1 MVPYYK
7 YKTAFLQPIL
17 ASADI
22 DQDDIK
28 ISKAS
33 LDDLRS
39 LMPASVDLD
48 KNIDLI
54 GVAFNAAVVN
64 KFNKN
69 HDGISTE
76 TALAVKD
83 YFVHKPTNIEHK
95 KQRIVGHIVSAGFS
109 GYGDNE
115 LLDEE
120 ALADVGNDVYR
131 DPFNISLG
139 AVVYRMVD
147 KKFAELLNQSVDPE
161 SSMYNQVSASWEIG
175 FNDYQIALGS
185 ENLAEAEII
194 TDQKQIEELSQ
205 YLRASDGS
213 GQMEDGTIIRR
224 LVVGDVYPLGIGFT
238 ANPAADVEGVVLTE
252 KQSELE
258 ISDKRD
264 LSSNIDKRAQKILKN
279 ILNFKNNISQSVKNT
294 VKSERE
300 SNSSIMTTNQ
310 LVQEIKSVLD
320 EKLSSEKMSKDT
332 FAEES
337 VASISDIVNQA
348 IREKNEEYKK
358 DLSSAKEEKAIV
370 EAQHQELTTSVAE
383 MKQKLEAAEEK
394 IRQFED
400 EQTRQQ
406 ALACFNARMEAVEQ
420 DYELSE
426 ADLKIVASEVKELTE
441 TDEAF
446 TSYQEK
452 LAVVFAH
459 KSKEHL
465 KAEKSKFDSA
475 VAEAVEKRITDMKE
489 TKASDDEPSDEK
501 KEGEAEADKK
511 ENLEEALEEAEAVTP
526 EISNTNEASS
536 GETETLRTKFQS
548 AFSKENIKVT
558 Y

>member
-1 MVPYYK
+1 MVPHYK

-22 DQDDIK
+22 DQENIK

-33 LDDLRS
+33 LSDLKG
-39 LMPASVDLD
+39 LMPESVDLD

-64 KFNKN
+64 RFNKN

-109 GYGDNE
+109 SYGDNE
-115 LLDEE
+115 LFDEE
-120 ALADVGNDVYR
+120 DLADYR

-147 KKFAELLNQSVDPE
+147 KKFAELLNKSVDPE

-175 FNDYQIALGS
+175 FNDYQIAVGS
-185 ENLAEAEII
+185 DNLAEAEII

-205 YLRASDGS
+205 YLKATDGS
-213 GQMEDGTIIRR
+213 GEMEDGTIVRR

-238 ANPAADVEGVVLTE
+238 SNPAADVEGVVLTE
-252 KQSELE
+252 QDDQLE
-258 ISDKRD
+258 ISDRRD
-264 LSSNIDKRAQKILKN
+264 LAADLDERSERILKN
-279 ILNFKNNISQSVKNT
+279 ILNFKNNISQSEKNT

-300 SNSSIMTTNQ
+300 SNSNIMNTNQ

-332 FAEES
+332 FAAES

-358 DLSSAKEEKAIV
+358 DLSSAKEEKAKV
-370 EAQHQELTTSVAE
+370 EAQHQELTASVDE

-400 EQTRQQ
+400 EQSRQK

-420 DYELSE
+420 DYELNE

-446 TSYQEK
+446 ASYQEK

-465 KAEKSKFDSA
+465 QAEKNKFDGA
-475 VAEAVEKRITDMKE
+475 VAEAVEKRITEMKE
-489 TKASDDEPSDEK
+489 TKASDESS
-501 KEGEAEADKK
+501 EGEADKK
-511 ENLEEALEEAEAVTP
+511 ENLEEALEEAEQVTP

>member
-1 MVPYYK
+1 MAHKYK
-7 YKTAFLQPIL
+7 YTTKFLQPII

-22 DQDDIK
+22 DQENIK

-33 LDDLRS
+33 LEDLKNLIPRS
-39 LMPASVDLD
+39 VELD
-48 KNIDLI
+48 KNIDLV

-69 HDGISTE
+69 HDGISTD

-109 GYGDNE
+109 GYGTNE
-115 LLDEE
+115 LLDPSELE
-120 ALADVGNDVYR
+120 GST

-147 KKFAELLNQSVDPE
+147 KRFAQLLNNSVDPN
-161 SSMYNQVSASWEIG
+161 SPLHNQVSASWEIG
-175 FNDYQIALGS
+175 FNDYQIAVGS
-185 ENLAEAEII
+185 ENLSEAEIV
-194 TDQKQIEELSQ
+194 TDEKQIEELSQ
-205 YLRASDGS
+205 YLKASDGR
-213 GQMEDGTIIRR
+213 GQMDDGTIVRR
-224 LVVGDVYPLGIGFT
+224 LVVGNVYPLGIGFT
-238 ANPAADVEGVVLTE
+238 ANPAADVEGVVV
-252 KQSELE
+252 SEENDELKV
-258 ISDKRD
+258 SDRRD
-264 LSSNIDKRAQKILKN
+264 LSATLSDQAQEILKN
-279 ILNFKNNISQSVKNT
+279 ILNFKNNISQSEKNT

-300 SNSSIMTTNQ
+300 SNSSIMNTNQ

-337 VASISDIVNQA
+337 VASISSIINEA
-348 IREKNEEYKK
+348 IREKNEEYKQQ
-358 DLSSAKEEKAIV
+358 LVSEKEEKAKI
-370 EAQHQELTTSVAE
+370 EAQHQELTASVEE
-383 MKQKLEAAEEK
+383 MKQKLEAAEDK

-400 EQTRQQ
+400 EKQHQES
-406 ALACFNARMEAVEQ
+406 LARFNARMEAVEQ

-446 TSYQEK
+446 ASYQEK

-465 KAEKSKFDSA
+465 QAEKNKFDSA
-475 VAEAVEKRITDMKE
+475 VAEAVEKRVSELKEVKASEEPAVEE
-489 TKASDDEPSDEK
+489 TK
-501 KEGEAEADKK
+501 G
-511 ENLEEALEEAEAVTP
+511 NLEEALEDTEQVTP

>member
-7 YKTAFLQPIL
+7 YKTSFLQPII

-22 DQDDIK
+22 DQENIQ

-33 LDDLRS
+33 LNDLKG
-39 LMPASVDLD
+39 LMPESVDLD
-48 KNIDLI
+48 KNIDLV

-64 KFNKN
+64 MFNKN

-109 GYGDNE
+109 SYGDNE
-115 LLDEE
+115 LFNEE
-120 ALADVGNDVYR
+120 DLADYR

-147 KKFAELLNQSVDPE
+147 KKFAELLNKSVDPE

-175 FNDYQIALGS
+175 FNDYQIAVGS
-185 ENLAEAEII
+185 DNLAEAEII
-194 TDQKQIEELSQ
+194 TDQKQIQELSQ
-205 YLRASDGS
+205 YLKATDGS
-213 GQMEDGTIIRR
+213 GEMQDGTIVRR

-238 ANPAADVEGVVLTE
+238 SNPAADVEGVVLTE
-252 KQSELE
+252 QDDQLK
-258 ISDKRD
+258 ISDRRD
-264 LSSNIDKRAQKILKN
+264 LAADLDERSERILKN
-279 ILNFKNNISQSVKNT
+279 ILNFKNNISQSEKNT

-300 SNSSIMTTNQ
+300 SNSNIMNTNQ

-332 FAEES
+332 FAAES

-358 DLSSAKEEKAIV
+358 DLSSAKEEKAQV
-370 EAQHQELTTSVAE
+370 EAQHQELTASVEE

-446 TSYQEK
+446 ASYQEK

-465 KAEKSKFDSA
+465 QAEKNKFDSA
-475 VAEAVEKRITDMKE
+475 VAEAVEKRVTEMKE
-489 TKASDDEPSDEK
+489 VKASSDEPSES
-501 KEGEAEADKK
+501 EASKK
-511 ENLEEALEEAEAVTP
+511 ENLEEVLEATEQVTP

>member
-1 MVPYYK
+1 M
-7 YKTAFLQPIL
+7 QPII

-22 DQDDIK
+22 DQENIK

-33 LDDLRS
+33 LEDLKS
-39 LMPASVDLD
+39 LIPSSVELD
-48 KNIDLI
+48 KNIDLV

-64 KFNKN
+64 KFNRN
-69 HDGISTE
+69 HDGISTD

-109 GYGDNE
+109 GYGNNE
-115 LLDEE
+115 LLSPEE
-120 ALADVGNDVYR
+120 LTGTS

-147 KKFAELLNQSVDPE
+147 RRFAELLNKSVDPD
-161 SSMYNQVSASWEIG
+161 SPMHNQVSASWEIG
-175 FNDYQIALGS
+175 FNDYQIAVGS
-185 ENLAEAEII
+185 ENLSEAEIV
-194 TDQKQIEELSQ
+194 TDEKQIEELSQ
-205 YLRASDGS
+205 YLKASDGR
-213 GQMEDGTIIRR
+213 GEMDDGTIVRR
-224 LVVGDVYPLGIGFT
+224 LVVGNVYPLGIGFT
-238 ANPAADVEGVVLTE
+238 ANPAADVEGVVV
-252 KQSELE
+252 SEQNNQLNM
-258 ISDKRD
+258 SDRRD
-264 LSSNIDKRAQKILKN
+264 LSATLSDEAQEILKN
-279 ILNFKNNISQSVKNT
+279 ILNFKNNISQTEKNT

-300 SNSSIMTTNQ
+300 SNSSIMNTNQ

-337 VASISDIVNQA
+337 VASISSIINEA
-348 IREKNEEYKK
+348 IREKNEEYKQQ
-358 DLSSAKEEKAIV
+358 LVSEKEEKAKI
-370 EAQHQELTTSVAE
+370 EAQHQELTASVEE
-383 MKQKLEAAEEK
+383 MKQKLEAAEDK

-400 EQTRQQ
+400 EKQHQES
-406 ALACFNARMEAVEQ
+406 LARFNARMEAVEQ

-441 TDEAF
+441 ADEAF
-446 TSYQEK
+446 ASYQEK

-459 KSKEHL
+459 KGKEHL
-465 KAEKSKFDSA
+465 QAEKDKFDSA
-475 VAEAVEKRITDMKE
+475 VAEAVEKRVSELKE
-489 TKASDDEPSDEK
+489 VKASDDTVV
-501 KEGEAEADKK
+501 EATK
-511 ENLEEALEEAEAVTP
+511 ENLEEALEDTEQVTP

>member
-1 MVPYYK
+1 MANKYK
-7 YKTAFLQPIL
+7 YTTKFLQPII

-22 DQDDIK
+22 DQENIK

-33 LDDLRS
+33 LEDLKS
-39 LMPASVDLD
+39 LIPSSVELD
-48 KNIDLI
+48 KNIDLV

-64 KFNKN
+64 KFNRN
-69 HDGISTE
+69 HDGISTD
-76 TALAVKD
+76 TALTVKD

-109 GYGDNE
+109 GYGNNE
-115 LLDEE
+115 LLSPEE
-120 ALADVGNDVYR
+120 LTGTS

-147 KKFAELLNQSVDPE
+147 RRFAELLNKSVDPD
-161 SSMYNQVSASWEIG
+161 SPMHNQVSASWEIG
-175 FNDYQIALGS
+175 FNDYQIAVGS
-185 ENLAEAEII
+185 ENLSEAEIV
-194 TDQKQIEELSQ
+194 TDEKQIEELSQ
-205 YLRASDGS
+205 YLKASDGR
-213 GQMEDGTIIRR
+213 GEMDDGTIVRR
-224 LVVGDVYPLGIGFT
+224 LVVGNVYPLGIGFT
-238 ANPAADVEGVVLTE
+238 ANPAADVEGVVV
-252 KQSELE
+252 SEQNNQLNM
-258 ISDKRD
+258 SDRRD
-264 LSSNIDKRAQKILKN
+264 LSATLSDEAQEILKN
-279 ILNFKNNISQSVKNT
+279 ILNFKNNISQTEKNT

-300 SNSSIMTTNQ
+300 SNSSIMNTNQ

-337 VASISDIVNQA
+337 VASISSIINEA
-348 IREKNEEYKK
+348 IREKNEEYKQQ
-358 DLSSAKEEKAIV
+358 LVSEKEEKAKI
-370 EAQHQELTTSVAE
+370 EAQHQELTASVEE

-400 EQTRQQ
+400 EKQHEES
-406 ALACFNARMEAVEQ
+406 LARFNARMEAVEQ

-441 TDEAF
+441 ADEAF
-446 TSYQEK
+446 ASYQEK

-465 KAEKSKFDSA
+465 QAEKDKFDSA
-475 VAEAVEKRITDMKE
+475 VAEAVEKRVSELKE
-489 TKASDDEPSDEK
+489 VKASDDTVV
-501 KEGEAEADKK
+501 EATK
-511 ENLEEALEEAEAVTP
+511 ENLEEALEDTEQVTP

>member
-1 MVPYYK
+1 MANKYK
-7 YKTAFLQPIL
+7 YTTKFLQPII

-22 DQDDIK
+22 DQENIK

-33 LDDLRS
+33 LEDLKS
-39 LMPASVDLD
+39 LIPSSVELD
-48 KNIDLI
+48 KNIDLV

-64 KFNKN
+64 KFNRN
-69 HDGISTE
+69 HDGISTD

-109 GYGDNE
+109 GYGNNE
-115 LLDEE
+115 LLSPEE
-120 ALADVGNDVYR
+120 LTGTS

-147 KKFAELLNQSVDPE
+147 RRFAELLNKSVDPD
-161 SSMYNQVSASWEIG
+161 SPMHNQVSASWEIG
-175 FNDYQIALGS
+175 FNDYQIAVGS
-185 ENLAEAEII
+185 ENLSEAEIV
-194 TDQKQIEELSQ
+194 TDEKQIEELSQ
-205 YLRASDGS
+205 YLKASDGR
-213 GQMEDGTIIRR
+213 GEMDDGTIVRR
-224 LVVGDVYPLGIGFT
+224 LVVGNVYPLGIGFT
-238 ANPAADVEGVVLTE
+238 ANPAADVEGVVV
-252 KQSELE
+252 SEQNNQLNM
-258 ISDKRD
+258 SDRRD
-264 LSSNIDKRAQKILKN
+264 LSATLSDEAQEILKN
-279 ILNFKNNISQSVKNT
+279 ILNFKNNISQTEKNT

-300 SNSSIMTTNQ
+300 SNSSIMNTNQ

-337 VASISDIVNQA
+337 VASISSIINEA
-348 IREKNEEYKK
+348 IREKNEEYKQQ
-358 DLSSAKEEKAIV
+358 LVSEKEEKAKI
-370 EAQHQELTTSVAE
+370 EAQHQELTASVEE
-383 MKQKLEAAEEK
+383 MKQKLEAAEDK

-400 EQTRQQ
+400 EQARQT

-441 TDEAF
+441 ADEAF
-446 TSYQEK
+446 ASYQEK

-465 KAEKSKFDSA
+465 QAEKDKFDSA
-475 VAEAVEKRITDMKE
+475 VAEAVEKRVSELKE
-489 TKASDDEPSDEK
+489 VKASDDTVV
-501 KEGEAEADKK
+501 EATK
-511 ENLEEALEEAEAVTP
+511 ENLEEALEDTEQVTP

>member
-1 MVPYYK
+1 MANKYK
-7 YKTAFLQPIL
+7 YTTKFLQPII

-22 DQDDIK
+22 DQENIK

-33 LDDLRS
+33 LEDLKS
-39 LMPASVDLD
+39 LIPSSVELD
-48 KNIDLI
+48 KNIDLV

-64 KFNKN
+64 KFNRN
-69 HDGISTE
+69 HDGISTD

-109 GYGDNE
+109 GYGNNE
-115 LLDEE
+115 LLSPEE
-120 ALADVGNDVYR
+120 LTGTS

-147 KKFAELLNQSVDPE
+147 RRFAELLNKSVDPD
-161 SSMYNQVSASWEIG
+161 SPMHNQVSASWEIG
-175 FNDYQIALGS
+175 FNDYQIAVGS
-185 ENLAEAEII
+185 ENLSEAEIV
-194 TDQKQIEELSQ
+194 TDEKQIEELSQ
-205 YLRASDGS
+205 YLKASDGR
-213 GQMEDGTIIRR
+213 GEMDDGTIVRR
-224 LVVGDVYPLGIGFT
+224 LVVGNVYPLGIGFT
-238 ANPAADVEGVVLTE
+238 ANPAADVEGVVV
-252 KQSELE
+252 SEQNNQLNM
-258 ISDKRD
+258 SDRRD
-264 LSSNIDKRAQKILKN
+264 LSATLSDEAQEILKN
-279 ILNFKNNISQSVKNT
+279 ILNFKNNISQTEKNT

-300 SNSSIMTTNQ
+300 SNSSIMNTNQ

-337 VASISDIVNQA
+337 VASISSIINEA
-348 IREKNEEYKK
+348 IREKNEEYKQQ
-358 DLSSAKEEKAIV
+358 LVSEKEEKAKI
-370 EAQHQELTTSVAE
+370 EAQHQELTASVEE

-400 EQTRQQ
+400 EKQHEES
-406 ALACFNARMEAVEQ
+406 LARFNARMEAVEQ

-441 TDEAF
+441 ADEAF
-446 TSYQEK
+446 ASYQEK

-465 KAEKSKFDSA
+465 QAEKDKFDSA
-475 VAEAVEKRITDMKE
+475 VAEAVEKRVSELKE
-489 TKASDDEPSDEK
+489 VKASDDTVV
-501 KEGEAEADKK
+501 EATK
-511 ENLEEALEEAEAVTP
+511 ENLEEALEDTEQVTP

>member
-7 YKTAFLQPIL
+7 YKTSFLQPIL

-22 DQDDIK
+22 DQENIK

-33 LDDLRS
+33 LSDLKG
-39 LMPASVDLD
+39 LMPESIDLD
-48 KNIDLI
+48 KNIDLV

-95 KQRIVGHIVSAGFS
+95 KQRVVGHIVSAGFS
-109 GYGDNE
+109 SYGDNE
-115 LLDEE
+115 LFDEE
-120 ALADVGNDVYR
+120 DLADYR

-147 KKFAELLNQSVDPE
+147 KKFAELLNKSVDPE

-175 FNDYQIALGS
+175 FNDYQIAVGS
-185 ENLAEAEII
+185 DNLAEAEII

-205 YLRASDGS
+205 YLKATDGS
-213 GQMEDGTIIRR
+213 GEMEDGTIVRR

-238 ANPAADVEGVVLTE
+238 SNPAADVEGVVLTE
-252 KQSELE
+252 QDDQLE
-258 ISDKRD
+258 ISDRRD
-264 LSSNIDKRAQKILKN
+264 LAADLDKRSERILKN
-279 ILNFKNNISQSVKNT
+279 ILNFKNNISQSEKNT

-300 SNSSIMTTNQ
+300 SNSNIMNTNQ

-332 FAEES
+332 FTEES

-358 DLSSAKEEKAIV
+358 DLSSAKEEKAVV
-370 EAQHQELTTSVAE
+370 EAQHQELTASVEE

-400 EQTRQQ
+400 EQTRQR

-465 KAEKSKFDSA
+465 QSEKSKFDSA
-475 VAEAVEKRITDMKE
+475 VAEAVEKRVTEMKE
-489 TKASDDEPSDEK
+489 AKASSDEPSES
-501 KEGEAEADKK
+501 EASKK
-511 ENLEEALEEAEAVTP
+511 ENLEEALEEAEQVTP

>member
-1 MVPYYK
+1 MANKYK
-7 YKTAFLQPIL
+7 YTTKFLQPII

-22 DQDDIK
+22 DQENIK

-33 LDDLRS
+33 LEDLKS
-39 LMPASVDLD
+39 LIPSSVELD
-48 KNIDLI
+48 KNIDLV

-64 KFNKN
+64 KFNRN
-69 HDGISTE
+69 HDGISTD

-109 GYGDNE
+109 GYGNNE
-115 LLDEE
+115 LLSPEE
-120 ALADVGNDVYR
+120 LKGTS

-147 KKFAELLNQSVDPE
+147 RRFAELLNKSVDPD
-161 SSMYNQVSASWEIG
+161 SPMHNQVSASWEIG
-175 FNDYQIALGS
+175 FNDYQIAVGS
-185 ENLAEAEII
+185 ENLSEAEIV
-194 TDQKQIEELSQ
+194 TDEKQIEELSQ
-205 YLRASDGS
+205 YLKASDGR
-213 GQMEDGTIIRR
+213 GEMDDGTIVRR
-224 LVVGDVYPLGIGFT
+224 LVVGNVYPLGIGFT
-238 ANPAADVEGVVLTE
+238 ANPAADVEGVVV
-252 KQSELE
+252 SEQNNQLNM
-258 ISDKRD
+258 SDRRD
-264 LSSNIDKRAQKILKN
+264 LSATLSDEAQEILKN
-279 ILNFKNNISQSVKNT
+279 ILNFKNNISQTEKNT

-300 SNSSIMTTNQ
+300 SNSSIMNTNQ

-337 VASISDIVNQA
+337 VASISSIINEA
-348 IREKNEEYKK
+348 IREKNEEYKQQ
-358 DLSSAKEEKAIV
+358 LVSEKEEKAKI
-370 EAQHQELTTSVAE
+370 EAQHQELTASVEE

-400 EQTRQQ
+400 EKQHEES
-406 ALACFNARMEAVEQ
+406 LARFNARMEAVEQ

-441 TDEAF
+441 ADEAF
-446 TSYQEK
+446 ASYQEK

-465 KAEKSKFDSA
+465 QAEKDKFDSA
-475 VAEAVEKRITDMKE
+475 VAEADEKRVSELKE
-489 TKASDDEPSDEK
+489 VKASDDTAV
-501 KEGEAEADKK
+501 EATK
-511 ENLEEALEEAEAVTP
+511 ENLEEALEDTEQVTP

>member
-1 MVPYYK
+1 
-7 YKTAFLQPIL
+7 LQPIL

-22 DQDDIK
+22 DQENIK

-33 LDDLRS
+33 LSDLKG
-39 LMPASVDLD
+39 LMPESVDLD

-64 KFNKN
+64 RFNKN

-109 GYGDNE
+109 SYGDNE
-115 LLDEE
+115 LFDEE
-120 ALADVGNDVYR
+120 DLADYR

-147 KKFAELLNQSVDPE
+147 KKFAELLNKSVDPE

-175 FNDYQIALGS
+175 FNDYQIAVGS
-185 ENLAEAEII
+185 DNLAEAEII

-205 YLRASDGS
+205 YLKATDGS
-213 GQMEDGTIIRR
+213 GEMEDGTIVRR

-238 ANPAADVEGVVLTE
+238 SNPAADVEGVVLTE
-252 KQSELE
+252 QDDQLE
-258 ISDKRD
+258 ISDRRD
-264 LSSNIDKRAQKILKN
+264 LAADLDERSERILKN
-279 ILNFKNNISQSVKNT
+279 ILNFKNNISQSEKNT

-300 SNSSIMTTNQ
+300 SNSNIMNTNQ

-332 FAEES
+332 FAAES

-358 DLSSAKEEKAIV
+358 DLSSAKEEKAKV
-370 EAQHQELTTSVAE
+370 EAQHQELTASVDE

-400 EQTRQQ
+400 EQSRQK

-420 DYELSE
+420 DYELNE

-446 TSYQEK
+446 ASYQEK

-465 KAEKSKFDSA
+465 QAEKNKFDSA
-475 VAEAVEKRITDMKE
+475 VAEAVEKRVTEMKE
-489 TKASDDEPSDEK
+489 AKASTDEPSES
-501 KEGEAEADKK
+501 EADKK
-511 ENLEEALEEAEAVTP
+511 ENLEEALEEAEQVTP

>member
-1 MVPYYK
+1 MAHKYK
-7 YKTAFLQPIL
+7 YTTKFLQPII

-22 DQDDIK
+22 DQENIK

-33 LDDLRS
+33 LEDLKNLIPRS
-39 LMPASVDLD
+39 VELD
-48 KNIDLI
+48 KNIDLV

-69 HDGISTE
+69 HDGISTD

-109 GYGDNE
+109 GYGTNE
-115 LLDEE
+115 LLDPDELE
-120 ALADVGNDVYR
+120 DR
-131 DPFNISLG
+131 TDPFNISLG

-147 KKFAELLNQSVDPE
+147 KRFAQLLNNSVDPN
-161 SSMYNQVSASWEIG
+161 SPRHNQVSASWEIG
-175 FNDYQIALGS
+175 FNDYQIAVGS
-185 ENLAEAEII
+185 ENLSEAEIV
-194 TDQKQIEELSQ
+194 TDEKQIQELSQ
-205 YLRASDGS
+205 YLKASDGR
-213 GQMEDGTIIRR
+213 GQMDDGTIVRR
-224 LVVGDVYPLGIGFT
+224 LVVGNVYPLGIGFT
-238 ANPAADVEGVVLTE
+238 ANPAADVEGVVV
-252 KQSELE
+252 SEENNELKV
-258 ISDKRD
+258 SDRRD
-264 LSSNIDKRAQKILKN
+264 LSATLGDEAQQILKN
-279 ILNFKNNISQSVKNT
+279 ILNFKNNISQSEKNT

-300 SNSSIMTTNQ
+300 SNSSIMNTNQ

-337 VASISDIVNQA
+337 VASISSIINEA
-348 IREKNEEYKK
+348 IREKNEEYKQQ
-358 DLSSAKEEKAIV
+358 LVSEKEEKAKI
-370 EAQHQELTTSVAE
+370 EAQHQELTASVEE
-383 MKQKLEAAEEK
+383 MKQKLEAAEDK

-400 EQTRQQ
+400 EKQHQES
-406 ALACFNARMEAVEQ
+406 LARFNARMEAVEQ

-446 TSYQEK
+446 ASYQEK

-459 KSKEHL
+459 KGKEHL
-465 KAEKSKFDSA
+465 QAEKDKFDSA
-475 VAEAVEKRITDMKE
+475 VAEAVEKRVSELKE
-489 TKASDDEPSDEK
+489 VKASDDTVV
-501 KEGEAEADKK
+501 EATK
-511 ENLEEALEEAEAVTP
+511 ENLEEALEDTEQVTP

>member
-1 MVPYYK
+1 MAHKYK
-7 YKTAFLQPIL
+7 YTTKFLQPII

-22 DQDDIK
+22 DQENIK

-33 LDDLRS
+33 LEDLKS
-39 LMPASVDLD
+39 LIPSSVELD
-48 KNIDLI
+48 KNIDLV

-64 KFNKN
+64 KFNRN
-69 HDGISTE
+69 HDGISTD

-109 GYGDNE
+109 GYGNNE
-115 LLDEE
+115 LLSPEE
-120 ALADVGNDVYR
+120 LTGTSA
-131 DPFNISLG
+131 PFNISLG

-147 KKFAELLNQSVDPE
+147 RRFAELLNKSVDPD
-161 SSMYNQVSASWEIG
+161 SPMHNQVSASWEIG
-175 FNDYQIALGS
+175 FNDYQIAVGS
-185 ENLAEAEII
+185 ENLSEAEIV
-194 TDQKQIEELSQ
+194 TDEKQIEELSQ
-205 YLRASDGS
+205 YLKASDGR
-213 GQMEDGTIIRR
+213 GEMDDGTIVRR
-224 LVVGDVYPLGIGFT
+224 LVVGNVYPLGIGFT
-238 ANPAADVEGVVLTE
+238 ANPAADVEGVVV
-252 KQSELE
+252 SEQNNQLNM
-258 ISDKRD
+258 SDRRD
-264 LSSNIDKRAQKILKN
+264 LSATLSDEAQEILKN
-279 ILNFKNNISQSVKNT
+279 ILNFKNNISQTEKNT

-300 SNSSIMTTNQ
+300 SNSSIMNTNQ

-337 VASISDIVNQA
+337 VASISSIINEA
-348 IREKNEEYKK
+348 IREKNEEYKQQ
-358 DLSSAKEEKAIV
+358 LVSEKEEKAKI
-370 EAQHQELTTSVAE
+370 EAQHQELTASVEE

-400 EQTRQQ
+400 EKQHEES
-406 ALACFNARMEAVEQ
+406 LARFNARMEAVEQ

-441 TDEAF
+441 ADEAF
-446 TSYQEK
+446 ASYQEK

-465 KAEKSKFDSA
+465 QAEKDKFDSA
-475 VAEAVEKRITDMKE
+475 VAEAVEKRVSELKE
-489 TKASDDEPSDEK
+489 VKASDDTVV
-501 KEGEAEADKK
+501 EATK
-511 ENLEEALEEAEAVTP
+511 ENLEEALEDTEQVTP

>member
-1 MVPYYK
+1 MAHKYK
-7 YKTAFLQPIL
+7 YTTKFLQPII

-22 DQDDIK
+22 DQENIK

-33 LDDLRS
+33 LEDLKNLIPRS
-39 LMPASVDLD
+39 VELD
-48 KNIDLI
+48 KNIDLV

-69 HDGISTE
+69 HDGISTD

-109 GYGDNE
+109 GYGTNE
-115 LLDEE
+115 LLDPDELE
-120 ALADVGNDVYR
+120 DR
-131 DPFNISLG
+131 TDPFNISLG

-147 KKFAELLNQSVDPE
+147 KRFAQLLNNSVDPN
-161 SSMYNQVSASWEIG
+161 SPLHNQVSASWEIG
-175 FNDYQIALGS
+175 FNDYQIAVGS
-185 ENLAEAEII
+185 ENLSEAEIV
-194 TDQKQIEELSQ
+194 TDEKQIEELSQ
-205 YLRASDGS
+205 YLKASDGR
-213 GQMEDGTIIRR
+213 GQMDDGTIVRR
-224 LVVGDVYPLGIGFT
+224 LVVGNVYPLGIGFT
-238 ANPAADVEGVVLTE
+238 ANPAADVEGVVV
-252 KQSELE
+252 SEENNELKV
-258 ISDKRD
+258 SDRRD
-264 LSSNIDKRAQKILKN
+264 LSATLGDEAQQILKN
-279 ILNFKNNISQSVKNT
+279 ILNFKNNISQSEKNT

-300 SNSSIMTTNQ
+300 SNSSIMNTNQ

-337 VASISDIVNQA
+337 VASISSIINEA
-348 IREKNEEYKK
+348 IREKNEEYKQQ
-358 DLSSAKEEKAIV
+358 LVSEKEEKAKI
-370 EAQHQELTTSVAE
+370 EAQHQELTASVEE
-383 MKQKLEAAEEK
+383 MKQKLEAAEDK

-400 EQTRQQ
+400 EKQHQES
-406 ALACFNARMEAVEQ
+406 LARFNARMEAVEQ

-446 TSYQEK
+446 ASYQEK

-465 KAEKSKFDSA
+465 QAEKDKFDSA
-475 VAEAVEKRITDMKE
+475 VAEAVEKRVSELKE
-489 TKASDDEPSDEK
+489 VKASDDTVV
-501 KEGEAEADKK
+501 EATK
-511 ENLEEALEEAEAVTP
+511 ENLEEALEDTEQVTP

>member
-1 MVPYYK
+1 MVPSYK
-7 YKTAFLQPIL
+7 YKTSFLQPIL

-22 DQDDIK
+22 DQEDIK
-28 ISKAS
+28 ISRAS
-33 LDDLRS
+33 LNDLRNI
-39 LMPASVDLD
+39 MPESVDLD

-83 YFVHKPTNIEHK
+83 YFVHKPANIEHK

-120 ALADVGNDVYR
+120 VLAGYE

-147 KKFAELLNQSVDPE
+147 KKFAQLLNQSVDPE

-194 TDQKQIEELSQ
+194 TDQKQIDELSQ
-205 YLRASDGS
+205 YLKAADGS
-213 GQMEDGTIIRR
+213 GKMEDGTIIRR

-238 ANPAADVEGVVLTE
+238 ANPAADVEGVILTE
-252 KQSELE
+252 KQGELK

-264 LSSNIDKRAQKILKN
+264 LGSDTDKRAKEILKN
-279 ILNFKNNISQSVKNT
+279 ILNFKNNISQSEKNA

-300 SNSSIMTTNQ
+300 SNPSIMNTNQ

-348 IREKNEEYKK
+348 IREKNEEYKQQ
-358 DLSSAKEEKAIV
+358 LSSTKEEKAKV
-370 EAQHQELTTSVAE
+370 EAQHQELTASVEE

-400 EQTRQQ
+400 EQARQQ
-406 ALACFNARMEAVEQ
+406 ALARFNARMEAVEQ

-441 TDEAF
+441 GDEAF
-446 TSYQEK
+446 ASYQEK

-465 KAEKSKFDSA
+465 KAEKEKFDSA
-475 VAEAVEKRITDMKE
+475 VAEAVEKRLTNVKE
-489 TKASDDEPSDEK
+489 AKASESST
-501 KEGEAEADKK
+501 EGEADKK
-511 ENLEEALEEAEAVTP
+511 ENLEEALDEAEQVTP
-526 EISNTNEASS
+526 EIANTNEASS

>member
-1 MVPYYK
+1 M
-7 YKTAFLQPIL
+7 QPII

-22 DQDDIK
+22 DQENIK

-33 LDDLRS
+33 LEDLKS
-39 LMPASVDLD
+39 LIPSSVELD
-48 KNIDLI
+48 KNIDLV

-64 KFNKN
+64 KFNRN
-69 HDGISTE
+69 HDGISTD

-109 GYGDNE
+109 GYGNNE
-115 LLDEE
+115 LLSPEE
-120 ALADVGNDVYR
+120 LTGTS

-147 KKFAELLNQSVDPE
+147 RRFAELLNKSVDPD
-161 SSMYNQVSASWEIG
+161 SPMHNQVSASWEIG
-175 FNDYQIALGS
+175 FNDYQIAVGS
-185 ENLAEAEII
+185 ENLSEAEIV
-194 TDQKQIEELSQ
+194 TDEKQIEELSQ
-205 YLRASDGS
+205 YLKASDGR
-213 GQMEDGTIIRR
+213 GEMDDGTIVRR
-224 LVVGDVYPLGIGFT
+224 LVVGNVYPLGIGFT
-238 ANPAADVEGVVLTE
+238 ANPAADVEGVVV
-252 KQSELE
+252 SEQNNQLNM
-258 ISDKRD
+258 SDRRD
-264 LSSNIDKRAQKILKN
+264 LSATLSDEAQEILKN
-279 ILNFKNNISQSVKNT
+279 ILNFKNNISQTEKNT

-300 SNSSIMTTNQ
+300 SNSSIMNTNQ

-337 VASISDIVNQA
+337 VASISSIINEA
-348 IREKNEEYKK
+348 IREKNEEYKQQ
-358 DLSSAKEEKAIV
+358 LVSEKEEKAKI
-370 EAQHQELTTSVAE
+370 EAQHQELTASVEE

-400 EQTRQQ
+400 EKQHEES
-406 ALACFNARMEAVEQ
+406 LARFNARMEAVEQ

-441 TDEAF
+441 ADEAF
-446 TSYQEK
+446 ASYQEK

-465 KAEKSKFDSA
+465 QAEKDKFDSA
-475 VAEAVEKRITDMKE
+475 VAEAVEKRVSELKE
-489 TKASDDEPSDEK
+489 VKASDDTVV
-501 KEGEAEADKK
+501 EATK
-511 ENLEEALEEAEAVTP
+511 ENLEEALEDAEQVTP

>member
-1 MVPYYK
+1 MANKYK
-7 YKTAFLQPIL
+7 YTTKFLQPII

-22 DQDDIK
+22 DQENIK

-33 LDDLRS
+33 LEDLKS
-39 LMPASVDLD
+39 LIPSSVELD
-48 KNIDLI
+48 KNIDLV

-64 KFNKN
+64 KFNRN
-69 HDGISTE
+69 HDGISTD

-109 GYGDNE
+109 GYGNNE
-115 LLDEE
+115 LLSPEE
-120 ALADVGNDVYR
+120 LTGTN

-147 KKFAELLNQSVDPE
+147 RRFAELLNKSVDPD
-161 SSMYNQVSASWEIG
+161 SPMHNQVSASWEIG
-175 FNDYQIALGS
+175 FNDYQIAVGS
-185 ENLAEAEII
+185 ENLSEAEIV
-194 TDQKQIEELSQ
+194 TDEKQIEELSQ
-205 YLRASDGS
+205 YLKASDGR
-213 GQMEDGTIIRR
+213 GEMDDGTIVRR
-224 LVVGDVYPLGIGFT
+224 LVVGNVYPLGIGFT
-238 ANPAADVEGVVLTE
+238 ANPAADVEGVVV
-252 KQSELE
+252 SEQNNQLNM
-258 ISDKRD
+258 SDRRD
-264 LSSNIDKRAQKILKN
+264 LSATLSDEAQEILKN
-279 ILNFKNNISQSVKNT
+279 ILNFKNNISQTEKNT

-300 SNSSIMTTNQ
+300 SNSSIMNTNQ

-337 VASISDIVNQA
+337 VASISSIINEA
-348 IREKNEEYKK
+348 IREKNEEYKQQ
-358 DLSSAKEEKAIV
+358 LVSEKEEKAKI
-370 EAQHQELTTSVAE
+370 EAQHQELTASVEE

-400 EQTRQQ
+400 EKQHEES
-406 ALACFNARMEAVEQ
+406 LARFNARMEAVEQ

-441 TDEAF
+441 ADEAF
-446 TSYQEK
+446 ASYQEK

-465 KAEKSKFDSA
+465 QAEKDKFDSA
-475 VAEAVEKRITDMKE
+475 VAEAVEKRVSELKE
-489 TKASDDEPSDEK
+489 VKASDDTVV
-501 KEGEAEADKK
+501 EATK
-511 ENLEEALEEAEAVTP
+511 ENLEEALEDTEQVTP

>member
-1 MVPYYK
+1 MVPHYK

-22 DQDDIK
+22 DQENIK

-33 LDDLRS
+33 LSDLKG
-39 LMPASVDLD
+39 LMPESVDLD
-48 KNIDLI
+48 KNIDLV

-64 KFNKN
+64 RFNKN

-109 GYGDNE
+109 SYGDNE
-115 LLDEE
+115 LFDEE
-120 ALADVGNDVYR
+120 DLADYR

-147 KKFAELLNQSVDPE
+147 KKFAELLNKSVDPE

-175 FNDYQIALGS
+175 FNDYQIAVGS
-185 ENLAEAEII
+185 DNLAEAEII

-205 YLRASDGS
+205 YLKATDGS
-213 GQMEDGTIIRR
+213 GEMEDGTIVRR

-238 ANPAADVEGVVLTE
+238 SNPAADVEGVVLTE
-252 KQSELE
+252 QDDQLE
-258 ISDKRD
+258 ISDRRD
-264 LSSNIDKRAQKILKN
+264 LAADLDERSERILKN
-279 ILNFKNNISQSVKNT
+279 ILNFKNNISQSEKNT

-300 SNSSIMTTNQ
+300 SNSNIMNTNQ

-332 FAEES
+332 FAAES

-358 DLSSAKEEKAIV
+358 DLSSAKEEKAKV
-370 EAQHQELTTSVAE
+370 EAQHQELTASVDE

-420 DYELSE
+420 DYELNE

-446 TSYQEK
+446 ASYQEK

-465 KAEKSKFDSA
+465 QAEKNKFDSA
-475 VAEAVEKRITDMKE
+475 VAEAVEKRVTEMKE
-489 TKASDDEPSDEK
+489 AKASTDEPSES
-501 KEGEAEADKK
+501 EADKK
-511 ENLEEALEEAEAVTP
+511 ENLEEALEEAEQVTP

>member
-1 MVPYYK
+1 MVPHYK

-22 DQDDIK
+22 DQENIK

-33 LDDLRS
+33 LSDLKG
-39 LMPASVDLD
+39 LMPESVDLD
-48 KNIDLI
+48 KNIDLV

-64 KFNKN
+64 RFNKN

-109 GYGDNE
+109 SYGDNE
-115 LLDEE
+115 LFDEE
-120 ALADVGNDVYR
+120 DLADYR

-147 KKFAELLNQSVDPE
+147 KKFAELLNKSVDPE

-175 FNDYQIALGS
+175 FNDYQIAVGS
-185 ENLAEAEII
+185 DNLAEAEII

-205 YLRASDGS
+205 YLKATDGS
-213 GQMEDGTIIRR
+213 GEMEDGTIVRR

-238 ANPAADVEGVVLTE
+238 SNPAADVEGVVLTE
-252 KQSELE
+252 QDDQLE
-258 ISDKRD
+258 ISDRRD
-264 LSSNIDKRAQKILKN
+264 LAADLDERSERILKN
-279 ILNFKNNISQSVKNT
+279 ILNFKNNISQSEKNT

-300 SNSSIMTTNQ
+300 SNSNIMNTNQ

-332 FAEES
+332 FAAES

-358 DLSSAKEEKAIV
+358 DLSSAKEEKAVV
-370 EAQHQELTTSVAE
+370 EAQHQELTASVEE

-420 DYELSE
+420 DYELNE

-446 TSYQEK
+446 ASYQEK

-465 KAEKSKFDSA
+465 QAEKNKFDSA
-475 VAEAVEKRITDMKE
+475 VAEAVEKRVTEMKE
-489 TKASDDEPSDEK
+489 VKASDESS
-501 KEGEAEADKK
+501 EGEAGKK
-511 ENLEEALEEAEAVTP
+511 ENLEEALAEAEQVTP

>member
-7 YKTAFLQPIL
+7 YKTSFLQPIL

-22 DQDDIK
+22 DQENIK

-33 LDDLRS
+33 LSDLKG
-39 LMPASVDLD
+39 LMPESIDLD
-48 KNIDLI
+48 KNIDLV

-64 KFNKN
+64 MFNKN

-83 YFVHKPTNIEHK
+83 YFVHKPTDIEHK

-109 GYGDNE
+109 SYGDNE
-115 LLDEE
+115 LFDEE
-120 ALADVGNDVYR
+120 DLADYR

-147 KKFAELLNQSVDPE
+147 KKFAELLSKSVDPE

-175 FNDYQIALGS
+175 FNDYQIAVGS
-185 ENLAEAEII
+185 DNLAEAEII
-194 TDQKQIEELSQ
+194 TDQKQIQELSQ
-205 YLRASDGS
+205 YLKAADGS
-213 GQMEDGTIIRR
+213 GEMEDGTIVRR
-224 LVVGDVYPLGIGFT
+224 LVIGDVYPLGIGFT
-238 ANPAADVEGVVLTE
+238 SNPAADVEGVVLTE
-252 KQSELE
+252 QDDQLKV
-258 ISDKRD
+258 SDHRD
-264 LSSNIDKRAQKILKN
+264 LAADLDERSERILKN
-279 ILNFKNNISQSVKNT
+279 ILNFKNNISQSEKNT

-300 SNSSIMTTNQ
+300 SNSNIMNTNQ

-332 FAEES
+332 FAAES

-358 DLSSAKEEKAIV
+358 DLSSAKEEKAQV
-370 EAQHQELTTSVAE
+370 EAQHQELTASVEE

-426 ADLKIVASEVKELTE
+426 ADLKIVASEVKELTK

-465 KAEKSKFDSA
+465 QAEKSKFDSA
-475 VAEAVEKRITDMKE
+475 VAEAVEKRVTEIKE
-489 TKASDDEPSDEK
+489 VKASSDEPSVS
-501 KEGEAEADKK
+501 EAGKK
-511 ENLEEALEEAEAVTP
+511 ENLEEVLEAVEQVTP

>member
-1 MVPYYK
+1 MVPHYK

-22 DQDDIK
+22 DQENIK

-33 LDDLRS
+33 LSDLKG
-39 LMPASVDLD
+39 LMPKSVDLD
-48 KNIDLI
+48 KNIDLV

-64 KFNKN
+64 RFNKN

-109 GYGDNE
+109 SYGDNE
-115 LLDEE
+115 LFDEE
-120 ALADVGNDVYR
+120 DLADYR

-147 KKFAELLNQSVDPE
+147 KKFAELLNKSVDPE

-175 FNDYQIALGS
+175 FNDYQIAVGS
-185 ENLAEAEII
+185 DNLAEAEII

-205 YLRASDGS
+205 YLKATDGS
-213 GQMEDGTIIRR
+213 GEMEDGTIVRR

-238 ANPAADVEGVVLTE
+238 SNPAADVEGVVLTE
-252 KQSELE
+252 QDDQLE
-258 ISDKRD
+258 ISDRRD
-264 LSSNIDKRAQKILKN
+264 LAADLDERSERILKN
-279 ILNFKNNISQSVKNT
+279 ILNFKNNISQSEKNT

-300 SNSSIMTTNQ
+300 SNSNIMNTNQ

-332 FAEES
+332 FAAES

-358 DLSSAKEEKAIV
+358 DLSSAKEEKAVV
-370 EAQHQELTTSVAE
+370 EAQHQELTASVEE

-420 DYELSE
+420 DYELNE

-446 TSYQEK
+446 ASYQEK

-465 KAEKSKFDSA
+465 QAEKNKFDGA
-475 VAEAVEKRITDMKE
+475 VAEAVEKRITEMKE
-489 TKASDDEPSDEK
+489 TKASDESS
-501 KEGEAEADKK
+501 EGEADKK
-511 ENLEEALEEAEAVTP
+511 ENLEEALEEAEQVTP

>member
-33 LDDLRS
+33 LSDLKR
-39 LMPASVDLD
+39 LMPESVDLD
-48 KNIDLI
+48 KNIDLV

-64 KFNKN
+64 RFNKN

-76 TALAVKD
+76 TAFAVKD

-120 ALADVGNDVYR
+120 AMEDYR

-147 KKFAELLNQSVDPE
+147 KKFAELLNKSVDPE
-161 SSMYNQVSASWEIG
+161 SPMYNQVSASWEIG
-175 FNDYQIALGS
+175 FNDYQIAIGS
-185 ENLAEAEII
+185 DNLAEAEII

-205 YLRASDGS
+205 YLKATDGS
-213 GQMEDGTIIRR
+213 GEMEDGTIVRR

-238 ANPAADVEGVVLTE
+238 SNPAADVEGVVLTE
-252 KQSELE
+252 QDDQLE
-258 ISDKRD
+258 ISDRRD
-264 LSSNIDKRAQKILKN
+264 LAADLDERSERILKN
-279 ILNFKNNISQSVKNT
+279 ILNFKNNISQSEKNT

-300 SNSSIMTTNQ
+300 SNSNIMNTNQ

-332 FAEES
+332 FAAES

-358 DLSSAKEEKAIV
+358 DLSSAKEEKAQV
-370 EAQHQELTTSVAE
+370 EAQHQELTASVEE

-446 TSYQEK
+446 ASYQEK

-459 KSKEHL
+459 KSKDHL
-465 KAEKSKFDSA
+465 KAEKNKFDSA
-475 VAEAVEKRITDMKE
+475 VAEAVEKRVTEMKE
-489 TKASDDEPSDEK
+489 AKASTDEPSES
-501 KEGEAEADKK
+501 EADKK
-511 ENLEEALEEAEAVTP
+511 ENLEEALEEAEQVTP

>member
-1 MVPYYK
+1 MAHKYK
-7 YKTAFLQPIL
+7 YTTKFLQPII

-22 DQDDIK
+22 DQENIK

-33 LDDLRS
+33 LEDLKS
-39 LMPASVDLD
+39 LIPSSVELD
-48 KNIDLI
+48 KNIDLV
-54 GVAFNAAVVN
+54 GVAFNADVVN
-64 KFNKN
+64 KFNRN
-69 HDGISTE
+69 HDGISTD

-109 GYGDNE
+109 GYGNNE
-115 LLDEE
+115 LLSPEE
-120 ALADVGNDVYR
+120 LTGTS

-147 KKFAELLNQSVDPE
+147 RRFAELLNKSVDPD
-161 SSMYNQVSASWEIG
+161 SPMHNQVSASWEIG
-175 FNDYQIALGS
+175 FNDYQIAVGS
-185 ENLAEAEII
+185 ENLSEAEIV
-194 TDQKQIEELSQ
+194 TDEKQIEELSQ
-205 YLRASDGS
+205 YLKASDGR
-213 GQMEDGTIIRR
+213 GEMDDGTIVRR
-224 LVVGDVYPLGIGFT
+224 LVVGNVYPLGIGFT
-238 ANPAADVEGVVLTE
+238 ANPAADVEGVVV
-252 KQSELE
+252 SEQNNQLNM
-258 ISDKRD
+258 SDRRD
-264 LSSNIDKRAQKILKN
+264 LSATLSDEAQEILKN
-279 ILNFKNNISQSVKNT
+279 ILNFKNNISQTEKNT

-300 SNSSIMTTNQ
+300 SNSSIMNTNQ

-337 VASISDIVNQA
+337 VASISSIINEA
-348 IREKNEEYKK
+348 IREKNEEYKQQ
-358 DLSSAKEEKAIV
+358 LVSEKEEKAKI
-370 EAQHQELTTSVAE
+370 EAQHQELTASVEE

-400 EQTRQQ
+400 EKQHEES
-406 ALACFNARMEAVEQ
+406 LARFNARMEAVEQ

-441 TDEAF
+441 ADEAF
-446 TSYQEK
+446 ASYQEK

-465 KAEKSKFDSA
+465 QAEKDKFDSA
-475 VAEAVEKRITDMKE
+475 VAEAVEKRVSELKE
-489 TKASDDEPSDEK
+489 VKASDDTVV
-501 KEGEAEADKK
+501 EATK
-511 ENLEEALEEAEAVTP
+511 ENLEEALEDTEQVTP

>member
-1 MVPYYK
+1 MVPHYK

-22 DQDDIK
+22 DQENIK

-33 LDDLRS
+33 LSDLKG
-39 LMPASVDLD
+39 LMPESVDLD
-48 KNIDLI
+48 KNIDLV

-64 KFNKN
+64 RFNKN

-109 GYGDNE
+109 SYGDNE
-115 LLDEE
+115 LFDEE
-120 ALADVGNDVYR
+120 DLADYR

-147 KKFAELLNQSVDPE
+147 KKFAELLNKSVDPE

-175 FNDYQIALGS
+175 FNDYQIAVGS
-185 ENLAEAEII
+185 DNLAEAEII

-205 YLRASDGS
+205 YLKATDGS
-213 GQMEDGTIIRR
+213 GEMEDGTIVRR

-238 ANPAADVEGVVLTE
+238 SNPAADVEGVVLTE
-252 KQSELE
+252 QDDQLE
-258 ISDKRD
+258 ISDRRD
-264 LSSNIDKRAQKILKN
+264 LAADLDERSERILKN
-279 ILNFKNNISQSVKNT
+279 ILNFKNNISQSEKNT

-300 SNSSIMTTNQ
+300 SNSNIMNTNQ

-332 FAEES
+332 FAAES

-358 DLSSAKEEKAIV
+358 DLSSAKEEKAKV
-370 EAQHQELTTSVAE
+370 EAQHQELTASVDE

-400 EQTRQQ
+400 EQSRQK

-420 DYELSE
+420 DYELNE

-446 TSYQEK
+446 ASYQEK

-465 KAEKSKFDSA
+465 QAEKNKFDGA
-475 VAEAVEKRITDMKE
+475 VAEAVEKRVTEMKE
-489 TKASDDEPSDEK
+489 AKASTDEPSES
-501 KEGEAEADKK
+501 EADKK
-511 ENLEEALEEAEAVTP
+511 ENLEEALEEAEQVTP

>member
-7 YKTAFLQPIL
+7 YKTSFLQPII

-22 DQDDIK
+22 DQENIQ

-33 LDDLRS
+33 LSDLKG
-39 LMPASVDLD
+39 LMPESVDLD
-48 KNIDLI
+48 KNIDLV

-64 KFNKN
+64 RFNKN

-109 GYGDNE
+109 SYGDNE
-115 LLDEE
+115 LFDEE
-120 ALADVGNDVYR
+120 DLADYR

-147 KKFAELLNQSVDPE
+147 KKFAELLNKSVDPE

-175 FNDYQIALGS
+175 FNDYQIAVGS
-185 ENLAEAEII
+185 DSLAEAEII
-194 TDQKQIEELSQ
+194 TDQKQIQELSQ
-205 YLRASDGS
+205 YLKATDGS
-213 GQMEDGTIIRR
+213 GEMEDGTIVRR

-238 ANPAADVEGVVLTE
+238 SNPAADVEGVVLTE
-252 KQSELE
+252 QDDQLE
-258 ISDKRD
+258 ISDRRD
-264 LSSNIDKRAQKILKN
+264 LAADLDERSERILKN
-279 ILNFKNNISQSVKNT
+279 ILNFKNNISQSEKNT

-300 SNSSIMTTNQ
+300 SNSNIMNTNQ

-332 FAEES
+332 FAAES

-358 DLSSAKEEKAIV
+358 DLSSAKEEKAVV
-370 EAQHQELTTSVAE
+370 EAQHQELTASVEE

-420 DYELSE
+420 DYELNE

-446 TSYQEK
+446 ASYQEK

-465 KAEKSKFDSA
+465 KAEKSKFDGA
-475 VAEAVEKRITDMKE
+475 VAEAVEKRVTEMKE
-489 TKASDDEPSDEK
+489 AKASTDEPSES
-501 KEGEAEADKK
+501 EADKK
-511 ENLEEALEEAEAVTP
+511 ENLEEALEEAEQVTP

>member
-22 DQDDIK
+22 DQEDIK

-33 LDDLRS
+33 LDDLKS

-120 ALADVGNDVYR
+120 AMEDYR

-161 SSMYNQVSASWEIG
+161 SPMYNQVSASWEIG

-205 YLRASDGS
+205 YLKAADGS
-213 GQMEDGTIIRR
+213 GKMEDGTIIRR

-238 ANPAADVEGVVLTE
+238 ANPAADVEGVVITE

-264 LSSNIDKRAQKILKN
+264 LSSNIDKRAKKILKN

-332 FAEES
+332 FTEES

-383 MKQKLEAAEEK
+383 MQQKLEAAEEK

-536 GETETLRTKFQS
+536 GETESLRTKFQS

>member
-1 MVPYYK
+1 MANKYK
-7 YKTAFLQPIL
+7 YTTKFLQPII

-22 DQDDIK
+22 DQENIK

-33 LDDLRS
+33 LEDLKS
-39 LMPASVDLD
+39 LIPSSVELD
-48 KNIDLI
+48 KNIDLV

-64 KFNKN
+64 KFNRN
-69 HDGISTE
+69 HDGISTD

-109 GYGDNE
+109 GYGNNE
-115 LLDEE
+115 LLSPEE
-120 ALADVGNDVYR
+120 LTGTS

-147 KKFAELLNQSVDPE
+147 RRFAELLNKSVDPD
-161 SSMYNQVSASWEIG
+161 SPMHNQVSASWEIG
-175 FNDYQIALGS
+175 FNDYQIAVGS
-185 ENLAEAEII
+185 ENLSEAEIV
-194 TDQKQIEELSQ
+194 TDEKQIEELSQ
-205 YLRASDGS
+205 YLKASDGR
-213 GQMEDGTIIRR
+213 GEMDDGTIVRR
-224 LVVGDVYPLGIGFT
+224 LVVGNVYPLGIGFT
-238 ANPAADVEGVVLTE
+238 ANPAADVEGVVV
-252 KQSELE
+252 SEQNNQLNM
-258 ISDKRD
+258 SDRRD
-264 LSSNIDKRAQKILKN
+264 LSATLSDEAQEILKN
-279 ILNFKNNISQSVKNT
+279 ILNFKNNISQSEKNT

-300 SNSSIMTTNQ
+300 SNSSIMNTNQ

-337 VASISDIVNQA
+337 VASISSIINEA
-348 IREKNEEYKK
+348 IREKNEEYKQQ
-358 DLSSAKEEKAIV
+358 LVSEKEEKAKI
-370 EAQHQELTTSVAE
+370 EAQHQELTASVEE

-400 EQTRQQ
+400 EKQHEES
-406 ALACFNARMEAVEQ
+406 LARFNARMEAVEQ

-441 TDEAF
+441 ADEAF
-446 TSYQEK
+446 ASYQEK

-459 KSKEHL
+459 KGKEHL
-465 KAEKSKFDSA
+465 QAEKDKFDSA
-475 VAEAVEKRITDMKE
+475 VAEAVEKRVSELKE
-489 TKASDDEPSDEK
+489 VKASDDTVV
-501 KEGEAEADKK
+501 EATK
-511 ENLEEALEEAEAVTP
+511 ENLEEALEDTEQVTP

>member
-1 MVPYYK
+1 MAHKYK
-7 YKTAFLQPIL
+7 YTTKFLQPII

-22 DQDDIK
+22 DQENIK

-33 LDDLRS
+33 LEDLKNLIPRS
-39 LMPASVDLD
+39 VELD
-48 KNIDLI
+48 KNIDLV

-69 HDGISTE
+69 HDGISTD

-109 GYGDNE
+109 GYGTNE
-115 LLDEE
+115 LLDPSELE
-120 ALADVGNDVYR
+120 GST

-147 KKFAELLNQSVDPE
+147 KRFAQLLNNSVDPN
-161 SSMYNQVSASWEIG
+161 SPLHNQVSASWEIG
-175 FNDYQIALGS
+175 FNDYQIAVGS
-185 ENLAEAEII
+185 ENLSEAEIV
-194 TDQKQIEELSQ
+194 TDEKQIEELSQ
-205 YLRASDGS
+205 YLKASDGR
-213 GQMEDGTIIRR
+213 GQMDDGTIVRR
-224 LVVGDVYPLGIGFT
+224 LVVGNVYPLGIGFT
-238 ANPAADVEGVVLTE
+238 ANPAADVEGVVV
-252 KQSELE
+252 SEENDELKV
-258 ISDKRD
+258 SDRRD
-264 LSSNIDKRAQKILKN
+264 LSATLSDQAQEILKN
-279 ILNFKNNISQSVKNT
+279 ILNFKNNISQSEKNT

-300 SNSSIMTTNQ
+300 SNSSIMNTNQ

-337 VASISDIVNQA
+337 VASISSIINEA
-348 IREKNEEYKK
+348 IREKNEEYKQQ
-358 DLSSAKEEKAIV
+358 LVSEKEEKAKI
-370 EAQHQELTTSVAE
+370 EAQHQELTASVEE
-383 MKQKLEAAEEK
+383 MKQKLEAAEDK

-400 EQTRQQ
+400 EKQHQES
-406 ALACFNARMEAVEQ
+406 LARFNARMEAVEQ

-446 TSYQEK
+446 ASYQEK

-465 KAEKSKFDSA
+465 QAEKDKFDSA
-475 VAEAVEKRITDMKE
+475 VAEAVEKRVSELKEVKASEEPAVEE
-489 TKASDDEPSDEK
+489 TK
-501 KEGEAEADKK
+501 G
-511 ENLEEALEEAEAVTP
+511 NLEEALEDTEQVTP

>member
-1 MVPYYK
+1 MGSKYK
-7 YKTAFLQPIL
+7 YTTSFLQPII

-22 DQDDIK
+22 DQENIK

-33 LDDLRS
+33 MDDLKT
-39 LMPASVDLD
+39 LMPDSINLD

-69 HDGISTE
+69 HDGISTD

-115 LLDEE
+115 ILTDQD
-120 ALADVGNDVYR
+120 LADYE
-131 DPFNISLG
+131 DPFNIALG

-147 KKFAELLNQSVDPE
+147 KKFAQLLNESADPE
-161 SSMYNQVSASWEIG
+161 SPLHNQVSASWEIG
-175 FNDYQIALGS
+175 FNDYQIAVGS
-185 ENLAEAEII
+185 ENLSEAEIV

-205 YLRASDGS
+205 YLKASEGN
-213 GQMEDGTIIRR
+213 GTMKDGTLVRR

-238 ANPAADVEGVVLTE
+238 ANPAADVEGVVLADTGTDI
-252 KQSELE
+252 E
-258 ISDKRD
+258 ISDRRD
-264 LSSNIDKRAQKILKN
+264 SSVNIDDRSERILKN
-279 ILNFKNNISQSVKNT
+279 ILNFKNKISQSEKNT

-300 SNSSIMTTNQ
+300 SNPSIMNTNQ

-337 VASISDIVNQA
+337 VASISNLVNQA
-348 IREKNEEYKK
+348 IREKNEEYKQQ
-358 DLSSAKEEKAIV
+358 LSSAQEEKAQI
-370 EAQHQELTTSVAE
+370 EAQHQELTASVEE
-383 MKQKLEAAEEK
+383 MKQKLEAAEDK

-400 EQTRQQ
+400 DQQRQE
-406 ALACFNARMEAVEQ
+406 ALARFNARMEAVEQ

-426 ADLKIVASEVKELTE
+426 ADLKIVASEVKELDAA
-441 TDEAF
+441 DEAF
-446 TSYQEK
+446 ASYREK

-459 KSKEHL
+459 KNKEHIQ
-465 KAEKSKFDSA
+465 AEKEKFDNA
-475 VAEAVEKRITDMKE
+475 VAEAVEKRVTDMKE
-489 TKASDDEPSDEK
+489 TKASVEPEVVEEK
-501 KEGEAEADKK
+501 V
-511 ENLEEALEEAEAVTP
+511 NLEEVLEEAEQVTP

-548 AFSKENIKVT
+548 AFSKENINIT